1 MILNITLDPTVLE
14 LLRTP
19 ISWLVYEIFAFI
31 LIITVIYDI
40 IKRYDGNTRFIRLM
54 EICGFVLYAV
64 IFENLGVAS
73 TTYNYSSHR
82 LMMVGVVPLSIPLF
96 EAAIFYC
103 SALFAES
110 LRFKKWIRPF
120 IISFFGMLQD
130 FTLDPVAVSDTY
142 VFDNSLQGRWI
153 WDPSIHYQNMFY
165 GIPYFN
171 FAGWFVLMF
180 YYAVLI
186 QIGRRYYEKKGE
198 KISVGLLYI
207 FFAVI
212 LSDLLLVSPLSLF
225 LLYAYPFSTVFG
237 NRTAEIIMLSIIAT
251 SVISI
256 VIYQITLQKREKTLE
271 FRKYC
276 IIWIVVGVMHLL
288 DLVIAVIQGFW
299 SILVP
304 VFIFGGIHILYLTY
318 YFNLGHTQT

>member
-110 LRFKKWIRPF
+110 LRFKN
-120 IISFFGMLQD
+120 G
-130 FTLDPVAVSDTY
+130 
-142 VFDNSLQGRWI
+142 
-153 WDPSIHYQNMFY
+153 
-165 GIPYFN
+165 
-171 FAGWFVLMF
+171 FV
-180 YYAVLI
+180 
-186 QIGRRYYEKKGE
+186 
-198 KISVGLLYI
+198 
-207 FFAVI
+207 
-212 LSDLLLVSPLSLF
+212 
-225 LLYAYPFSTVFG
+225 
-237 NRTAEIIMLSIIAT
+237 
-251 SVISI
+251 
-256 VIYQITLQKREKTLE
+256 
-271 FRKYC
+271 
-276 IIWIVVGVMHLL
+276 HLL
-288 DLVIAVIQGFW
+288 SVSLECCK
-299 SILVP
+299 ILP
-304 VFIFGGIHILYLTY
+304 
-318 YFNLGHTQT
+318 